1 MKTNRKG
8 TENMKFFT
16 KNQDSRWITVEEISC
31 WFETSTKPAPYL
43 RQEFTCDSPAEGA
56 KAAICGLGY
65 FVLYINGKRVGDHVL
80 DPVVSRFDKHARY
93 VVHDISRHLK
103 KGKNAIGVVLGTG
116 WYNCHTPGLWALEK
130 ACWRDVPKM
139 RLELRDARGKLL
151 LGSDAGWKATNGGPI
166 VFDGLR
172 NGETYD
178 ARKEFDGDFSKVNF
192 NDSDWK
198 SAAGIRPPGGLLE
211 EQTCVPVRIVDTQEL
226 TVKTPKG
233 VYDLGRNIAGH
244 ARITVKGE
252 AGAKVT
258 LRYAERI
265 YDDGTLSRENQQF
278 AEIREDRWQ
287 TDEYILKGD
296 AAGETWEPSFTY
308 HGFQY
313 VEVTIEGKA
322 TLRKIEARIVNTDF
336 VEIGSFESG
345 NAMINTLQTLT
356 KRSYLANF
364 VGIPTDCPH
373 REKNGWTGDAQL
385 ASETGLCNFDAAA
398 SYRQWL
404 ATMRDCQLADGNLPG
419 IVPTGGWGFNWGNG
433 PAWDSALFVIPW
445 NVYLYTGD
453 TTLLK
458 ENYESM
464 KLYLSHAD
472 AMAVDGIT
480 QFGLGDWCSDPAKMV
495 DARLTNTAIRYSLLM
510 MTAEIAD
517 LLKVPAD
524 AVKFRKDAAF
534 IRKAFHKT
542 FYKGKGI
549 YAEGELTAM
558 GSALYFGLCPNESI
572 RKATVKRLAE
582 CVEGC
587 GATAQFGIIGAKV
600 VPRVLADNGYAEL
613 AAKFFTQEEYPGW
626 AHWVIADKATS
637 LHEIWDTG
645 ASWNH
650 IMFGDL
656 SAWCFKYPGGFR
668 FSAAHP
674 GYRHLTIQPEII
686 REWGSFK
693 AQHRGYIT
701 EWQYNEKDDTV
712 FIRVT
717 VPEGCKAEV
726 ILPCGCK
733 KSCKP
738 GTYEFID
745 IPMP

>member
-1 MKTNRKG
+1 
-8 TENMKFFT
+8 MKFFT
-16 KNQDSRWITVEEISC
+16 RNQDSRWITLGGLFC
-31 WFETSTKPAPYL
+31 NFETTTKPAPYL
-43 RQEFTCDSPAEGA
+43 RQEFTCDSPAAGA
-56 KAAICGLGY
+56 KVAICGLGY
-65 FVLYINGKRVGDHVL
+65 YELFINGKRVGDHVL
-80 DPVVSRFDKHARY
+80 DPVVSRFDKHVRY
-93 VVHDISRHLK
+93 VVHDVSKYLK
-103 KGKNAIGVVLGTG
+103 KGRNAIGVVLGTG
-116 WYNCHTPGLWALEK
+116 WYNCHTPGMWVLEK

-139 RLELRDARGKLL
+139 RLELRDAKGKLL
-151 LGSDAGWKATNGGPI
+151 VASDEKWKATNEGPI

-178 ARKEFDGDFSKVNF
+178 ARKDFNGDFSKVKF
-192 NDSDWK
+192 DDSNWK
-198 SAAGIRPPGGLLE
+198 SAWYIRPPGGLLE
-211 EQTCVPVRIVDTQEL
+211 EQTCVPIRIVDTQEL
-226 TVKTPKG
+226 TVKTKKG

-258 LRYAERI
+258 LEYAERI
-265 YDDGTLSRENQQF
+265 NKDGSLSKAEQQF
-278 AEIREDRWQ
+278 ANFLEDRWQ
-287 TDEYILKGD
+287 TDEYILKG
-296 AAGETWEPSFTY
+296 AADGETWEPCFTY

-313 VEVTIEGKA
+313 VKVTIEGKA
-322 TLRKIEARIVNTDF
+322 KLQKIEARIVNTDF
-336 VEIGSFESG
+336 DEVGSFESG

-356 KRSYLANF
+356 RRSYLANF

-385 ASETGLCNFDAAA
+385 ASETGLCNFDAAP
-398 SYRQWL
+398 SYRQWI

-453 TTLLK
+453 TAILK

-464 KLYLSHAD
+464 KRYLDHAD

-495 DARLTNTAIRYSLLM
+495 DERLTNTAIRYSLLIM
-510 MTAEIAD
+510 AADIAD

-524 AVKFRKDAAF
+524 AAKFRKDAAF
-534 IRKAFHKT
+534 VKKAFHKA

-558 GSALYFGLCPNESI
+558 GAALYFGLCPNEAI
-572 RKATVKRLAE
+572 RKATIKRLAE

-613 AAKFFTQEEYPGW
+613 AAKFFTQEEFPGW
-626 AHWVIADKATS
+626 AHWVIADNATS
-637 LHEIWDTG
+637 LHEIWSTG

-668 FSAAHP
+668 FSAAKP
-674 GYRHLTIQPEII
+674 GYKNLTIQPEII

-701 EWQYNEKDDTV
+701 EWQYNKKDDTV

-738 GTYEFID
+738 GIYEFID